1 MKRVLTLVRVSHC
14 RDQIT
19 GSEGSEGPWRRGEKK
34 ISEAGEGG
42 ETDPSFEDVANL
54 IKLKR

>member
-1 MKRVLTLVRVSHC
+1 MKRILTLVRVNYC

-19 GSEGSEGPWRRGEKK
+19 GSEGSEGPWRRSEKM
-34 ISEAGEGG
+34 SEAGGRG